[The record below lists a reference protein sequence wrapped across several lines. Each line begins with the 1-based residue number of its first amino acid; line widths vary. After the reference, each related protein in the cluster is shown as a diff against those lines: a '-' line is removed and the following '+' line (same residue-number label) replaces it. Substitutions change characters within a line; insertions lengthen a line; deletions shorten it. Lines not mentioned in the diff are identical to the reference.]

1 MIGRIVECNGEQI
14 IQTIA
19 GATAGTVCKPVY
31 TGNTAYALA
40 ITPNEGGEGYVGIGC
55 NASLDHPVPTYNPL
69 TGVLSVECI
78 DGNAGAADGADAVL
92 ANATNLDQ
100 NYNLAFWQSTGA
112 DCYCP
117 MSYSSGRA
125 ITYNPYTAT
134 LTSCNVN
141 TSNATVTCLNVDT
154 ILASGTHITIG
165 CDGYTSFNASGDL
178 SMSDENNITGVK
190 ILQTNRLQFCNC
202 GTLPANWSGAALI
215 NVGNEVYE
223 MPGISVCDEQITMP
237 DTSICMCDLN
247 ACCGY
252 FECQLTV
259 GVGSVAIND
268 AGEASFSCSV
278 QSKKYYAAADCVST
292 TSDRVVYFEGYNCVT
307 GQATACG
314 AYIGCCGQ
322 SAEFGFR
329 GASGT
334 YCPGIRVTANGVV
347 CMPVSDVYAGGNK
360 LMLACNFNACLRDAG
375 VCCITRSGNTLV
387 ICQRS

>member
-1 MIGRIVECNGEQI
+1 MIGRIVECNGTQI

-55 NASLDHPVPTYNPL
+55 NASLTKPVPTYNPL

-78 DGNAGAADGADAVL
+78 DGQSGSAEGADTVL

-100 NYNLAFWQSTGA
+100 NYNLAFWGSTAA

-117 MSYSSGRA
+117 MSFSSGRA

-134 LTSCNVN
+134 LVSCNIGTTTLETATLCVDSIQAN
-141 TSNATVTCLNVDT
+141 GPNIVIGSNN
-154 ILASGTHITIG
+154 
-165 CDGYTSFNASGDL
+165 YTSFSASGSL
-178 SMSDENNITGVK
+178 YMSGENNITGVNV
-190 ILQTNRLQFCNC
+190 LQTNQLQFNNC
-202 GTLPANWSGAALI
+202 GTLPANWNGAPLI

-223 MPGISVCDEQITMP
+223 MPGVTVCDECISMP
-237 DTSICMCDLN
+237 DTSICMCDLD

-252 FECQLTV
+252 FENQLTV
-259 GVGSVAIND
+259 GNSAAAIND
-268 AGEASFSCSV
+268 VGEASFSCSV
-278 QSKKYYAAADCVST
+278 QSKRYYAAADCVSAT
-292 TSDRVVYFEGYNCVT
+292 NVRVIYFEGYNCVT

-314 AYIGCCGQ
+314 AYIGCYGQ
-322 SAEFGFR
+322 AAEFGFR
-329 GASGT
+329 GANGT
-334 YCPGIRVTANGVV
+334 YYPIRVTQAGTVHT
-347 CMPVSDVYAGGNK
+347 PTSLIYAGGLK
-360 LMLACNFNACLRDAG
+360 VMLEDSFNTFLINCG